1 MQEVIKEVPVVKEV
15 ERVVYVDRADGL
27 PSRNEN
33 VVMQDVQSSATDME
47 VLPVGTSDLWLR
59 LQ

>member
-1 MQEVIKEVPVVKEV
+1 MVEDVQMESMQ
-15 ERVVYVDRADGL
+15 
-27 PSRNEN
+27 
-33 VVMQDVQSSATDME
+33 MQDVQSSATDME